1 MSSSLSNLGSDFV
14 LNASSLL
21 LAGLL
26 SSSSSSGG
34 TRGPPS
40 ATVYLFRGVGLTLE
54 GRFAGAR
61 GGGSVVI
68 VDGRPIPSPTELAL
82 EDVVAGKPAIDT
94 GLFLVAELI
103 EDGGELAG
111 ENVPPPDADGRNALS
126 GGVA

>member
-1 MSSSLSNLGSDFV
+1 M
-14 LNASSLL
+14 
-21 LAGLL
+21 
-26 SSSSSSGG
+26 
-34 TRGPPS
+34 
-40 ATVYLFRGVGLTLE
+40 YLFRGVGLTLE

-61 GGGSVVI
+61 GGGSVVVVVI

-111 ENVPPPDADGRNALS
+111 ENVPPPPPPDADGRNALS